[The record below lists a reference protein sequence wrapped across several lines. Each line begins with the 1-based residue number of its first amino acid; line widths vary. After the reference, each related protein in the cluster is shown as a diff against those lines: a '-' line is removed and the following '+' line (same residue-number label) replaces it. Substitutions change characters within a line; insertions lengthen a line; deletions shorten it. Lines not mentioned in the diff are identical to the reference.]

1 MNKLFSTPISI
12 STRLIFLISV
22 ALTLALLLFSWIMIN
37 SVVLH
42 FKQQDEYALSQI
54 NFTIRSLLS
63 EKNNSQ
69 SEQFSRIRTVL
80 NEHKDLAVYLID
92 QNGNVLTSS
101 NVSVDLIS
109 RLKNYDSTKDSAD
122 QYLENYRLAESKI
135 KVYRSN
141 DIQQYRL
148 VVALSL
154 NFHHDYLNSLI
165 YNLIISAIFLCLFTI
180 TVVYFL
186 VIKGLKPLKEVSDE
200 IKSVTSENLSIRLDP
215 NSVPKELKQLTISF
229 NQMLVKIEDVFVR
242 QTNFSADIAHE
253 MRTPITNLMTETQIS
268 LSKNRTKEELA
279 EVLYSNLEEYS
290 RLSRMISD
298 MLFLAQ
304 ADDNMLFPDQKQ
316 VDIKSEITF
325 ILEYFEFLAE
335 DNDIQLKMSGSA
347 YPILADREMLRRAI
361 TNLISNAIRYTPKG
375 DCISINL
382 ADVENGVEIIISNPG
397 KKIPEEYLPK
407 LFDRFY
413 RVDKSRQRKNE
424 GGGIGLAIVKS
435 IILAHKGSIRVTSD
449 EYSTRFTI
457 FLPYNYS

>member
-1 MNKLFSTPISI
+1 MNKLFSHPISI
-12 STRLIFLISV
+12 STRLIFLISIT
-22 ALTLALLLFSWIMIN
+22 LSLALLLFSWIMIN
-37 SVVLH
+37 SVILH

-54 NFTIRSLLS
+54 SLTIRSFLS
-63 EKNNSQ
+63 ENTNSQ
-69 SEQFSRIRTVL
+69 NEQFSRIRTIL
-80 NEHKDLAVYLID
+80 NEHQNLVVYLID
-92 QNGNVLTSS
+92 QNGNVLTSP
-101 NVSVDLIS
+101 NATIDIIS
-109 RLKNYDSTKDSAD
+109 RLKNYDPTKDNAD
-122 QYLENYRLAESKI
+122 QYLDNYRLAESKI

-148 VVALSL
+148 VTALSL
-154 NFHHDYLNSLI
+154 NFHHDYLNALI
-165 YNLIISAIFLCLFTI
+165 YKLIISAILLCLFTI
-180 TVVYFL
+180 AVVYFL

-200 IKSVTSENLSIRLDP
+200 IKNVTSENLSIRLDP
-215 NSVPKELKQLTISF
+215 DSVPNELKQLTISF
-229 NQMLVKIEDVFVR
+229 NQMLIKIEDVFVR

-304 ADDNMLFPDQKQ
+304 ADNNMLTPDQKQ
-316 VDIKSEITF
+316 VDIKAEITF

-335 DNDIQLKMSGSA
+335 DNDIQLKMVGSA
-347 YPILADREMLRRAI
+347 GLIFADKEMLRRAI

-375 DCISINL
+375 DSVSINL
-382 ADVENGVEIIISNPG
+382 TDVKNGIEIIISNPG
-397 KKIPEEYLPK
+397 KKIPEEHLPK

-424 GGGIGLAIVKS
+424 GSGIGLAIVKS
-435 IILAHKGSIRVTSD
+435 IILAHKGSIFVTSD

-457 FLPYNYS
+457 FLPYNYG